1 MKIKSGFVTRKIGD
15 KIVGIAVGE
24 RSNEF
29 NGMITINETGEF
41 IWKCLE
47 KDTTEEKV
55 AQKVEKKY
63 NIDNETARNAVKGFI
78 NELRKYNLLD
88 E

>member
-1 MKIKSGFVTRKIGD
+1 MKIKSGFMTRQIGD

-24 RSNEF
+24 RTSEF
-29 NGMITINETGEF
+29 NGMINLNSTGQF

-47 KDTTEEKV
+47 KDTTIEEVVEKV
-55 AQKVEKKY
+55 VNEYDIENDKAFASVNAFVEELKKH
-63 NIDNETARNAVKGFI
+63 NFI
-78 NELRKYNLLD
+78 E